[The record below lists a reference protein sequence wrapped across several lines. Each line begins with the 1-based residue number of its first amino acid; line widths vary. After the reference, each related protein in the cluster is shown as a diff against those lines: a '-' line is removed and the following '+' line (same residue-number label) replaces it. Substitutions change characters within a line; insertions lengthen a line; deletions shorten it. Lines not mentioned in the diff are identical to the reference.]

1 MRIICNLIIV
11 LLFFAHVVEAKDTF
25 LSADKIEYNE
35 TDEYVEASGHVKV
48 IVDKYTVY
56 ADRVHYNFKTDEVF
70 GFGNIKAFEGGKEVI
85 LGKAILF
92 NARAKKA
99 IISSL
104 ILYFKTNDS
113 IIAARFAE
121 KLGDHHERLTNAV
134 YTACPTCENKKPLW
148 EVSAR
153 QVDVY
158 DDEYK
163 VVYKNALFKIYG
175 VPIAYFPYF
184 SHVMPGAPSQSG
196 ILTPS
201 IRNKRLGLPVYW
213 RPKSNLDATL
223 TPTVGRKGIIYEG
236 EVRHLLKSGKYKIT
250 GSMTNSKVALS
261 TSTIKDGASTN
272 PQNDRYRRY
281 NISAEGDFATSHYH
295 YGFKFNKVSD
305 RGYLKE
311 YYKKDIPFLVS
322 NMYVYKTSEQ
332 NFVEVNNLHLQG
344 LGSKDSK
351 FKDPYVIPEVNF
363 RYVMPLEQLN
373 DTNLSVENYTS
384 AYSTDTLGRVTRNIW
399 NTSLYNSYNVMGQI
413 WGFELYNRSDL
424 YKIQLHDKKEFTT
437 GRTIPEARASWRYPW
452 GGLVAGKM
460 VVLEPIALMAFGR
473 KHTPDTSK
481 FGHIDSSEY
490 DFSDANFYKFNRY
503 NGIDFHEYGN
513 RATYGV
519 NSIVNIK
526 DGYRFSMFLGQ
537 FQKLS
542 KSADQRSDIVGRASF
557 NLYDQLEIYYR
568 FKKTPR
574 HFDSRFDEVGVWYND
589 DKFNVNGGFVSAHD
603 IKLPNNK
610 GKISQVYLDGG

>member
-11 LLFFAHVVEAKDTF
+11 LLFFEHVVEAKDTF

-281 NISAEGDFATSHYH
+281 NISYT
-295 YGFKFNKVSD
+295 
-305 RGYLKE
+305 
-311 YYKKDIPFLVS
+311 I
-322 NMYVYKTSEQ
+322 Q
-332 NFVEVNNLHLQG
+332 N
-344 LGSKDSK
+344 
-351 FKDPYVIPEVNF
+351 
-363 RYVMPLEQLN
+363 
-373 DTNLSVENYTS
+373 
-384 AYSTDTLGRVTRNIW
+384 
-399 NTSLYNSYNVMGQI
+399 
-413 WGFELYNRSDL
+413 
-424 YKIQLHDKKEFTT
+424 
-437 GRTIPEARASWRYPW
+437 
-452 GGLVAGKM
+452 
-460 VVLEPIALMAFGR
+460 
-473 KHTPDTSK
+473 
-481 FGHIDSSEY
+481 
-490 DFSDANFYKFNRY
+490 
-503 NGIDFHEYGN
+503 
-513 RATYGV
+513 
-519 NSIVNIK
+519 
-526 DGYRFSMFLGQ
+526 SMF
-537 FQKLS
+537 
-542 KSADQRSDIVGRASF
+542 
-557 NLYDQLEIYYR
+557 
-568 FKKTPR
+568 
-574 HFDSRFDEVGVWYND
+574 
-589 DKFNVNGGFVSAHD
+589 
-603 IKLPNNK
+603 
-610 GKISQVYLDGG
+610 